1 VNLICSEARYWA
13 PAGSVNANK
22 VIRVMQVRDIR
33 FILEAFKIKD
43 KSKKIKE
50 TFNLSTFQPFLQFKG
65 LEV

>member
-1 VNLICSEARYWA
+1 
-13 PAGSVNANK
+13 VNANK

-43 KSKKIKE
+43 KSKKITE
-50 TFNLSTFQPFLQFKG
+50 TFKLSNYQHFLQFKD